1 MHACSSC
8 GKEIE
13 RRFRFCPWCA
23 EPQRTKLVEFFRAH
37 RAIETERRKML
48 RVSRYLEDPDVGP
61 HVRFSVWDE
70 SGTVEAAVSLDEE
83 EAARLGRFVEPSCP
97 DEETTKLSRLRTG

>member
-1 MHACSSC
+1 MSSHACSSC
-8 GKEIE
+8 GVAIE

-37 RAIETERRKML
+37 ALLEADRGKML
-48 RVSRYLEDPDVGP
+48 RVSLYLEDPDIGA

-70 SGTVEAAVSLDEE
+70 SGRVEAAISLDEE
-83 EAARLGRFVEPSCP
+83 EAARLARFVEPSSSKR
-97 DEETTKLSRLRTG
+97 TTTPRLRTG